1 MIGLYLYEAVQ
12 MLYPLAYDRNIQIPY
27 QKGIEKTMYAFSFFG
42 KVCLLLMIRWI
53 AKQKRFLF
61 FLVQKANCMSE
72 SSFMLRDFYKIYEG
86 YPDKE
91 REN

>member
-1 MIGLYLYEAVQ
+1 MRLFRCYIHLHTIGTSKSHIKKEW
-12 MLYPLAYDRNIQIPY
+12 
-27 QKGIEKTMYAFSFFG
+27 KTMYAFSFFG